1 MIVWIPIGLA
11 LMTGMFYVARK
22 AVLEV
27 MNEQVAFAR
36 KTSMVPP
43 RSSYA
48 P

>member
-1 MIVWIPIGLA
+1 MIVWIPIAFA
-11 LMTGMFYVARK
+11 LMASMLYAASK

-27 MNEQVAFAR
+27 MNEEREIAR

>member
-11 LMTGMFYVARK
+11 LMAALLYAASS

-27 MNEQVAFAR
+27 MNEPLEIAR
-36 KTSMVPP
+36 KTSMSPP
-43 RSSYA
+43 RRSYA